1 MYYLIRESLT
11 PCGPEEIRTGGAQYV
26 AILTGEEWRARRD
39 SFDMVIDMEM
49 EISAPHETKAV
60 VNLDSLTGTL
70 AIPDREDI
78 SGDGHCFSFALDEK
92 GVILVDDTGYA
103 ERVVA
108 VIQKSKKW
116 KFPSLE
122 RFLYDLLEYTIAGD
136 LGFLENSENRLNRI
150 EEDILHGK
158 VESYPPEMN
167 EIRGNLLDLRVH
179 YEQLIDLS
187 QELEENENNFFRE
200 ENLRYFHMFT
210 ERVIRLRDTVLGQ
223 RDYVTQLRDLM
234 QSQAD
239 VRQNRI
245 MTVLTVITTIF
256 MPLTLI
262 AGWYGMNFR
271 YMPELEW
278 KGSYP
283 IVWLVSILIV
293 VVCLVWFKKKKWM

>member
-39 SFDMVIDMEM
+39 SFDMEIDMEM

-136 LGFLENSENRLNRI
+136 LNLLENSENRLNRI

-210 ERVIRLRDTVLGQ
+210 ERVIRLRDTAVGQ
-223 RDYVTQLRDLM
+223 RDYVMQLRDLM